1 VIWFASSRTHS
12 VCQHSGPP
20 RKQARVRPRRGR
32 MRLVLS
38 EREMER
44 GRGCRK
50 QAKAGASALSRLRA
64 DLGASS
70 TGARVAD
77 ARRGA
82 DRNAELPFS

>member
-1 VIWFASSRTHS
+1 VLDAARSPRSLPLFARSRSAAAPTL
-12 VCQHSGPP
+12 VLPL
-20 RKQARVRPRRGR
+20 V
-32 MRLVLS
+32 VLS